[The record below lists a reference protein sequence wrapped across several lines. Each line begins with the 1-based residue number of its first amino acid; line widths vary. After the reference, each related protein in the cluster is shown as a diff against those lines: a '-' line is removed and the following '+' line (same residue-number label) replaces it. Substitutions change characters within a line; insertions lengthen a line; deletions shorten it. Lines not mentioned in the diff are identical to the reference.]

1 MVFMIFFLFIC
12 SAQKKR
18 GCPFVRY
25 SIPQAKLLCH
35 KNRQNLVNF
44 AQIGLWILFRSS
56 LPRRFV
62 GRAVFVRGFFMH
74 PAMHPGSSK
83 FYQKIVFPPFH
94 LIFSGLAPCFCFL
107 KLFQADKFLNEI
119 CFFSANSTVYLLILQ
134 GFYV

>member
-12 SAQKKR
+12 STQKKW

-25 SIPQAKLLCH
+25 SIPQAKLLCY
-35 KNRQNLVNF
+35 KNRQNLVIF
-44 AQIGLWILFRSS
+44 AQIGRWVLFRSS
-56 LPRRFV
+56 LPHRFV
-62 GRAVFVRGFFMH
+62 GWAVFVRGFF
-74 PAMHPGSSK
+74 MHPGSSK

-107 KLFQADKFLNEI
+107 KLFQAVKILNEI

>member
-12 SAQKKR
+12 STQKKR

-56 LPRRFV
+56 LPRRFA
-62 GRAVFVRGFFMH
+62 GRAVFVLGFSCI
-74 PAMHPGSSK
+74 PARQNFIK
-83 FYQKIVFPPFH
+83 
-94 LIFSGLAPCFCFL
+94 
-107 KLFQADKFLNEI
+107 KLFFCLSTL
-119 CFFSANSTVYLLILQ
+119 FFQVSPPAFVS
-134 GFYV
+134 